1 MRFGTQS
8 PLLLSIEDAANINP
22 AGGDTPPAMERVTD
36 DIGSILGDARTQDIE
51 ASQNRQAV
59 QPEQPSAQPSQV
71 DSARIDAAQATEQQA
86 TDSQVAPTDQA
97 AQTQQPPESEDVSVS
112 TAPESVF
119 APIFDLVT
127 LPPEQAVPQAVD
139 MMREFYQ
146 RDPLTYK
153 LFASAVLQASPKSA
167 AEFVLRANGIPAEKV
182 GEFNSW
188 LARGGDKLPEP
199 VEYPVFDATVV
210 KLDAA
215 KGYMDDVANQW
226 VRLANG
232 LELNMADPRDKSHF
246 ELEKRLYDG
255 DVKDKVG
262 ARAEAERTRQADDE
276 RKQNEAAQ
284 AQQDFSARV
293 DYYMED
299 RRGMI
304 NSLLADSMN
313 NLAPDDKMRGAMLQS
328 LVTNLLERTDPALLT
343 MFKQIDPAT
352 ATAIDSITAIGNKV
366 AAYVR
371 DGAGFERGP
380 DGKWQMVGRAKELAD
395 QQARL
400 IRTAVNAIK
409 DKFNNDILRTNRAE
423 LAATSTEPKI
433 PQTAQPLTSNAPQ
446 PPDFNNLNTL
456 DDLLRAGREHDRQMA
471 ASRRQ

>member
-1 MRFGTQS
+1 MRFGNQS
-8 PLLLSIEDAANINP
+8 LLLLSIEDAGNINP
-22 AGGDTPPAMERVTD
+22 VGGDTAPPMERVTD
-36 DIGSILGDARTQDIE
+36 DIGSILGDARTQDIA
-51 ASQNRQAV
+51 ASRQATQSNQAETPPLAQPDAPQSDATPPPV
-59 QPEQPSAQPSQV
+59 DQVAQPAEQVQSPAQVESQPEAI
-71 DSARIDAAQATEQQA
+71 A
-86 TDSQVAPTDQA
+86 
-97 AQTQQPPESEDVSVS
+97 
-112 TAPESVF
+112 APESVF

-400 IRTAVNAIK
+400 IRTAVNGIK